1 MRVIFVIDQKR
12 FDLKLSIITQI
23 SANLFETMRINE
35 RVVGLNDKQVN
46 SRARYVL
53 YWMQIYKRVENNH
66 ALAWAI
72 RQANELKLP
81 VVVYEGLKYYYPWAS
96 DRMHTFILEGV
107 EEKRIEFEKRGIRYV
122 FYLQKD
128 SSSPKRVVARL
139 AKDAALIVTDEF
151 PCFIIPEH
159 NRRIAERADIAV
171 HAVDS
176 NGIVPM
182 SKFEKEEYAAYTIR
196 PKINKL
202 LPNYLKQFVE
212 ETVERS
218 SVGIDFD
225 ADFETF
231 ATSETIP
238 KLVAECDI
246 DHSIEPSKAYHGGTA
261 NARKR
266 LKKFVSEILPD
277 YERTRNKPELDGSS
291 RLSPYLHFGFISPL
305 EIAFAVTN
313 AAAPQESK
321 DAFLEELIVRRELS
335 FNLCYRNVNY
345 DSLAALPAWARETM
359 REHIGD
365 KRQFIY
371 SLEELENAQ
380 THDELW
386 NAAQREMVATGEM
399 HNYVR
404 MLWGKNVIA
413 WSPTYEIAFETLVH
427 LNNKYCLDGRDPNS
441 YAGILWCFGK
451 HDRPW
456 FEREVFG
463 KIRYMASHSTGK
475 KFDSKTYIAW
485 TERLGQLFDA
495 RR

>member
-1 MRVIFVIDQKR
+1 MK
-12 FDLKLSIITQI
+12 
-23 SANLFETMRINE
+23 RINE
-35 RVVGLNDKQVN
+35 RVVQLNERSIN
-46 SRARYVL
+46 SKGRYVL
-53 YWMQIYKRVENNH
+53 YWMQMYKRVENNH
-66 ALAWAI
+66 ALTWAI
-72 RQANELKLP
+72 RTANELKLP
-81 VVVYEGLKYYYPWAS
+81 VVVYEGLKYYYPWAC
-96 DRMHTFILEGV
+96 DRLHTFILEGV
-107 EEKRIEFEKRGIRYV
+107 EEKRREFERLGIGYI
-122 FYLQKD
+122 FYLQRD
-128 SSSPKRVVARL
+128 TSSPKNIVARL
-139 AKDAALIVTDEF
+139 AKDAALIVTDDF

-159 NRRIAERADIAV
+159 NRRIAERADLAV

-202 LPNYLKQFVE
+202 LPTYLKPFTE

-218 SVGIDFD
+218 SVDIDVD
-225 ADFETF
+225 PTFETLV
-231 ATSETIP
+231 TSETIP
-238 KLVAECDI
+238 KLVAECDV
-246 DHSIEPSKAYHGGTA
+246 DHSVKPSQIYYGGTA
-261 NARKR
+261 KARER
-266 LKKFVSEILPD
+266 LDKFVEDILPD
-277 YERTRNKPELDGSS
+277 YERTRNKPERDGSS
-291 RLSPYLHFGFISPL
+291 RLSPYLHFGFLSPL
-305 EIAFAVTN
+305 EIAIAVNETD
-313 AAAPQESK
+313 APQGSK

-335 FNLCYRNVNY
+335 FNLCYQNKNY
-345 DSLAALPAWARETM
+345 DSLAPLPAWAHESM
-359 REHIGD
+359 REHISD

-371 SLEELENAQ
+371 SLEELENAA

-386 NAAQREMVATGEM
+386 NAAQREMVVTGEM

-475 KFDSKTYIAW
+475 KFDSKKYIEW
-485 TERLGQLFDA
+485 TKGLSVPA
-495 RR
+495 S